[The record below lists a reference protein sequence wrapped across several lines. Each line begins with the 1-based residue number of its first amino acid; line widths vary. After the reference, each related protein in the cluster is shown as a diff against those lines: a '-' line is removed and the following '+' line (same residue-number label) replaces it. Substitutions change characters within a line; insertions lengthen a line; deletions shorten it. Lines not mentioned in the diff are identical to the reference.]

1 MKKCNL
7 FTLIE
12 LLVVIAI
19 IAILA
24 SMLLPALSKARA
36 KAREAVCR
44 SNLRQIGL
52 SLYLYIGD
60 ADDFFPPSR
69 GNKMKYDANLR
80 KNYAGHLMD
89 GGYIRGK
96 SFFCPVG
103 RTGNDTAGAGN
114 YPKFRESVITATDS
128 ENCLYGLA
136 IIDYGYNLF
145 FIGSGKGAMTAE
157 GKYTESGNYNM
168 ISYRLGSIK
177 APSNTIL
184 CADAWDHL
192 TFTGKAELFPRYHSQ
207 YPGSP
212 CPAHQGT
219 CLILNADSSVTSQFS
234 GLAECSDAATKNLYN
249 TEGSWFYRTSLDY
262 PAQNLKTHWSREF

>member
-103 RTGNDTAGAGN
+103 LRGMTQRAPATIRSTARASSPPPIRRTVSMAWPSST
-114 YPKFRESVITATDS
+114 TATTCS
-128 ENCLYGLA
+128 SSVLA
-136 IIDYGYNLF
+136 
-145 FIGSGKGAMTAE
+145 
-157 GKYTESGNYNM
+157 
-168 ISYRLGSIK
+168 K
-177 APSNTIL
+177 AP
-184 CADAWDHL
+184 
-192 TFTGKAELFPRYHSQ
+192 
-207 YPGSP
+207 
-212 CPAHQGT
+212 
-219 CLILNADSSVTSQFS
+219 
-234 GLAECSDAATKNLYN
+234 
-249 TEGSWFYRTSLDY
+249 
-262 PAQNLKTHWSREF
+262 